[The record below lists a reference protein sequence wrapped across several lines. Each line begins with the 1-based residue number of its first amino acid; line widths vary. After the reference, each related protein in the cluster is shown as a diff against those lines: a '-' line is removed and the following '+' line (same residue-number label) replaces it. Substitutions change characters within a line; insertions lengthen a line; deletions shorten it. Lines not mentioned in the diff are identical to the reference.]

1 MAAQALYMAKQ
12 PLFYGNPYSKE
23 EKAAAALNGMPY
35 SEWVTRIKQ
44 DIAARNDITEEQKV
58 LLAVATLRADA
69 SSWWEDFS
77 TMNPALQP
85 ARREAKLNIQA
96 FLRLFAMGFGT
107 TSTGYDGT
115 RIMSSLHQLPGESP
129 YQFLMRTT
137 KGLKTLFNSAR
148 LDEPIAPIPVGNQH
162 WGAELTARY
171 TALKDALTDP
181 QKAEFDQILMAS
193 ATRNISRA
201 VDVMKERHNLYW
213 INAFTLEGLK
223 DRTAADKLRADLR
236 KERNDFTVLNPWN
249 GLQERSAM
257 VSKKSQS
264 RKEVAEVHTQDEEA
278 NHGQDGTDTG
288 EVDGVQQRGRGR
300 GRGRGKGGRGKGRG
314 KDVTTQPPT
323 RQNTTD
329 GRSTQR
335 AKACVFCNTADHDI
349 NECTII
355 KQFAEAVHARKQQ
368 PNAQCTQVAEN
379 TPYEE
384 DTLFSI
390 NGKFFYRVSQ
400 FF

>member
-35 SEWVTRIKQ
+35 AEWVTRIKQ
-44 DIAARNDITEEQKV
+44 DIAARNDIPEEQKV

-85 ARREAKLNIQA
+85 ARREAKQTIQA

-115 RIMSSLHQLPGESP
+115 RILGSLQQLPGESP

-148 LDEPIAPIPVGNQH
+148 LDEPIAPIPTGSPH
-162 WGAELTARY
+162 WGPELTARY
-171 TALKDALTDP
+171 NTLKDALTEP
-181 QKAEFDQILMAS
+181 QKLELDQILVAT

-201 VDVMKERHNLYW
+201 VDIAKERHNLYW

-257 VSKKSQS
+257 VSRKGQS
-264 RKEVAEVHTQDEEA
+264 RKEVAEFNAHDEDT
-278 NHGQDGTDTG
+278 HPGQDGTDTG
-288 EVDGVQQRGRGR
+288 DVDAVQQRGRGR
-300 GRGRGKGGRGKGRG
+300 GKGRGRGGRGRGRGKEMA
-314 KDVTTQPPT
+314 PHP
-323 RQNTTD
+323 
-329 GRSTQR
+329 
-335 AKACVFCNTADHDI
+335 
-349 NECTII
+349 
-355 KQFAEAVHARKQQ
+355 HARVDQTAVRQ
-368 PNAQCTQVAEN
+368 MAEPNHAYSA
-379 TPYEE
+379 TPRTM
-384 DTLFSI
+384 TLT
-390 NGKFFYRVSQ
+390 NVQ
-400 FF
+400 L